1 MPRINRNAK
10 DGTLFA
16 NAFYTTDDLVAKGYG
31 HAFLTD
37 ARLAG
42 VPVKQVGRRSGYFG
56 DDLMKY
62 IRTLDKYP
70 FSIAQKIEEIEL
82 QRRNEAA
89 RRALKERH
97 GI

>member
-31 HAFLTD
+31 HQWLTD

-42 VPVKQVGRRSGYFG
+42 VPVKQAGRRNGYMG
-56 DDLMKY
+56 EDLLAY
-62 IRTLDKYP
+62 IKTQDKKQ
-70 FSIAQKIEEIEL
+70 AV
-82 QRRNEAA
+82 
-89 RRALKERH
+89 
-97 GI
+97 